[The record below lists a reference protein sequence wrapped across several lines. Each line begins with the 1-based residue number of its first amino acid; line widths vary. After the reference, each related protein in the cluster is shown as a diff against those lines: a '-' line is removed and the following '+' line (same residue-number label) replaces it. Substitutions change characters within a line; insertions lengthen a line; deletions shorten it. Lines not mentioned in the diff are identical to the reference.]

1 MGTMQKGERWALP
14 AVVLAALG
22 VWGAAVLG
30 RAVPETS
37 ALIRFELAPIGFRLE
52 HGEIRPRRVPAT
64 MAGGLAVFDYD
75 RDGRPDIFFTNG
87 ANLETLQKDDPKYR
101 NRLFRN
107 EGGGRFRDVTEAAG
121 LAGTRYSHCAAA
133 ADFDNDGW
141 PDLFVGGVHH
151 NTLYR
156 NNGDGTFSDVTE
168 KAGIRNAPDAEFGP
182 LWAIGG
188 VWVDVNSDGL
198 LDLFV
203 VNYLQWDFKTEP
215 LCEYKGES
223 DYCSPRMYKGT
234 PNQLYLN
241 RGSGRFEDVSARWG
255 LRSKVGKGMGG
266 AMADLDADGRPDI
279 FVTNDY
285 LYNFLFHHKGDRF
298 DEIAFQ
304 SGIALPEDGLFISG
318 MGTDFRDY
326 DNDGIPDIVFAA
338 LQRQTFPLFRGLGAK
353 GFTEVTSST
362 GLRELVMQ
370 MAGFGVGFVD
380 FDNDGWKD
388 LFVSRGDVLARP
400 LPGNVVEQ
408 HNSVFRNLKGKG
420 WQALTAEAGL
430 DAAPPARHRGL
441 GFGDF
446 DGDGRMD
453 VAVTALASPAEIWLN
468 RSPQAGHWIAF
479 QLQGVKSN
487 RDGMGTLIR
496 VDTPSGPQWNHMT
509 SSLGYASSSL
519 GPVRFGLGPHAK
531 ADRVE
536 IRWPS
541 GKTQILE
548 NVAADRVVPVRE
560 PD

>member
-1 MGTMQKGERWALP
+1 MQKGERWALP

-22 VWGAAVLG
+22 MWGAAVVARPALE
-30 RAVPETS
+30 AS
-37 ALIRFELAPIGFRLE
+37 APIRFEHAPIGFRLE

-75 RDGRPDIFFTNG
+75 RDGRPDVFFTNG

-107 EGGGRFRDVTEAAG
+107 EGGGRFRDVTESAG

-168 KAGIRNAPDAEFGP
+168 KAGIRNAPDPEFGP

-241 RGSGRFEDVSARWG
+241 RGSGRFEDGSARWG

-266 AMADLDADGRPDI
+266 AMADFDADGRPDI

-318 MGTDFRDY
+318 MGTDFRDF
-326 DNDGIPDIVFAA
+326 DNDGVPDVVFAA

-362 GLRELVMQ
+362 GLRELVMP

-441 GFGDF
+441 GFADF
-446 DGDGRMD
+446 DGDGRVD

-479 QLQGVKSN
+479 QLEGVRSN

-548 NVAADRVVPVRE
+548 NVSADRIVPVRE